1 MSCIILKIELNKGYG
16 EGAVFGGITRA
27 GEVSGVGAGSGA
39 GGEIPM
45 GGSAA
50 YGKDDTGGLELG
62 YEELI

>member
-1 MSCIILKIELNKGYG
+1 M
-16 EGAVFGGITRA
+16 FGGITRA